1 MAEPTERVVR
11 IEIFGQEYA
20 VRSSLDEPY
29 VHELAAYVNEK
40 MRAACD
46 ATPNSDVLRIAV
58 LVALNLADEVFR
70 CRDAEHRRAT
80 EVSEKTAALEEMLD
94 RVLG

>member
-1 MAEPTERVVR
+1 VAEPTERVVR
-11 IEIFGQEYA
+11 IEIFGREYA
-20 VRSSLDEPY
+20 IRSGLDEPY
-29 VHELAAYVNEK
+29 VQDLAAYVNGK
-40 MRAACD
+40 MRTACD

-70 CRDAEHRRAT
+70 CRDAERRRTA
-80 EVSEKTAALEEMLD
+80 EVTEKTAALEEMLD